1 MCPEPRRPVYLP
13 LLQSGFVQ
21 RRTPFLLLLTLGL
34 AGCSSAPDVYAP
46 PVQRRPLTVPAT
58 DGSLGYF
65 VAMSDPAANTYI
77 VRDISDTTEGGGW
90 RWTYRRPELRFFLAT
105 VEHMNFIM
113 DFSFPERIFR
123 ETGPVTLA
131 FFVNGQLLDKA
142 KFEKGGEQHYR
153 HAVPAAMLRAGAA
166 NFVAIEP
173 DRVWTSKTDGA
184 VLGFVLARAGF
195 SE

>member
-21 RRTPFLLLLTLGL
+21 PRTPFFLLLTLGL
-34 AGCSSAPDVYAP
+34 AGCSSAPDIYAP
-46 PVQRRPLTVPAT
+46 PVQRRPLTVPANA
-58 DGSLGYF
+58 GSLGYF
-65 VAMSDPAANTYI
+65 VSMSDPAANTYI
-77 VRDISDTTEGGGW
+77 VSDISDTTEGGGW

-105 VEHMNFIM
+105 VEHINFTM

-123 ETGPVTLA
+123 ETGPVTLTFSSTGSCWTRRNSRRA
-131 FFVNGQLLDKA
+131 GNSTTAMKC
-142 KFEKGGEQHYR
+142 R
-153 HAVPAAMLRAGAA
+153 AAMLQADAA

-173 DRVWTSKTDGA
+173 DRVWTSKADGA
-184 VLGFVLARAGF
+184 VLGFVLASAGF